1 MQTGK
6 APIVDFNSYNF
17 KYKSQKDFSLFDIN
31 LSIKKGEKIVIV
43 GPSGSGKSTLAK
55 SLNGQ
60 IPNSFDGDILGQISI
75 DGKDLKSSSIFD
87 LSLSV
92 GTVLQDTDGQ
102 FVGLTVAEDIAFSLE
117 NDCINKEEMEKIV
130 HKWAK
135 ELNISKLLERKPKDL
150 SGGQKQAVSIAGVL
164 VSDVPILLLD
174 EPLANLDPKSGR
186 ATMKLVRDLAE
197 RLGYTVVVIE
207 HRLEEALLLNPDRI
221 IAVSDGRI
229 VFDGSVEDI
238 LKSDKLDQI
247 GIRKPLYIDALSYA
261 GLDLKKYEQISK
273 VDDLDLSKDDLE
285 ILTTWASKV
294 KKEKIVKSREKII
307 EIKNLDFAY
316 SNENILENINL
327 SINKGEIVSI
337 VGPNGAG
344 KSTLAK
350 LMCGF
355 IRPNRGE
362 ILIDGIDS
370 KNLSIKEIADK
381 IAFVL
386 QNPNS
391 MISKTMIYDEVAF
404 GLRIR
409 GLEEEEIQKRV
420 EEVLKICGLYPFRN
434 WPISALSYGQKRRVT
449 IASILILNPDL
460 IILDEPTAG
469 QDFSHYT
476 AMMEFIRRL
485 NRDLSLT
492 ILMISHDMHLI
503 QEYTDRALVV
513 CDKKILADLSPAEL
527 FSREKLIDQSN
538 LAPTSLYKL
547 GKKLEALSALDFI
560 ESFIAYERRKKNG

>member
-6 APIVDFNSYNF
+6 APILDFNSYNF

-229 VFDGSVEDI
+229 VFDGCVEDI

-261 GLDLKKYEQISK
+261 GLDLKKYERISK

>member
-229 VFDGSVEDI
+229 VFDGCVEDI

-261 GLDLKKYEQISK
+261 GLDLKKYAQISK
-273 VDDLDLSKDDLE
+273 VEDLDLSKEDLE

-294 KKEKIVKSREKII
+294 KKEKIAKSREKII
-307 EIKNLDFAY
+307 EIRNLDFAY
-316 SNENILENINL
+316 TNENILENINL
-327 SINKGEIVSI
+327 TINKGEIISI

-362 ILIDGIDS
+362 ILIDGKDS

>member
-229 VFDGSVEDI
+229 VFDGCVEDI

-261 GLDLKKYEQISK
+261 GLDLKKYAQISK

-307 EIKNLDFAY
+307 EIKNLDFSY

>member
-261 GLDLKKYEQISK
+261 GLDLKKYERISK

-294 KKEKIVKSREKII
+294 KKEKIAKSREKII
-307 EIKNLDFAY
+307 EIRNLDFAY
-316 SNENILENINL
+316 TNENILENINL
-327 SINKGEIVSI
+327 TINKGEIISI

-362 ILIDGIDS
+362 ILIDGKDS

-409 GLEEEEIQKRV
+409 GFEEEEIQKRV

-449 IASILILNPDL
+449 IASILILNPEV

>member
-117 NDCINKEEMEKIV
+117 NDCVNKEEMEKIV

-229 VFDGSVEDI
+229 VFDGSVDDL
-238 LKSDKLDQI
+238 LKADKLDQI
-247 GIRKPLYIDALSYA
+247 GVRKPLYIDALAYA
-261 GLDLKKYEQISK
+261 GLDLKKYAKISK
-273 VDDLDLSKDDLE
+273 VEDLDLSKEDLE
-285 ILTTWASKV
+285 ILTTWASNV
-294 KKEKIVKSREKII
+294 KKEKIAKSREKII

-316 SNENILENINL
+316 TDENILENINL
-327 SINKGEIVSI
+327 TINKGEIVSI

-355 IRPNRGE
+355 IRPNKGE
-362 ILIDGIDS
+362 ILIDGKDS

-449 IASILILNPDL
+449 IASILILNPEV

-513 CDKKILADLSPAEL
+513 CDKQIIADLSPAEL

>member
-261 GLDLKKYEQISK
+261 GLDLKKYERISK

-294 KKEKIVKSREKII
+294 KKEKIAKSREKII
-307 EIKNLDFAY
+307 EIRNLDFAY
-316 SNENILENINL
+316 TNENILENINL
-327 SINKGEIVSI
+327 TINKGEIISI

-362 ILIDGIDS
+362 ILIDGKDS

-449 IASILILNPDL
+449 IASILILNPEV

>member
-117 NDCINKEEMEKIV
+117 NDCINKEDMEKIV

-229 VFDGSVEDI
+229 VFDGCVEDI

-261 GLDLKKYEQISK
+261 GLDLKKYAQISK

>member
-117 NDCINKEEMEKIV
+117 NDCVNKEEMEKIV

-229 VFDGSVEDI
+229 VFDGSVDDL
-238 LKSDKLDQI
+238 LKADKLDQI
-247 GIRKPLYIDALSYA
+247 GVRKPLYIDALAYA
-261 GLDLKKYEQISK
+261 GLDLKKYAKISK
-273 VDDLDLSKDDLE
+273 VEDLDLSKEDLE

-294 KKEKIVKSREKII
+294 KKEKIAKSREKII

-316 SNENILENINL
+316 TDENILENINL
-327 SINKGEIVSI
+327 TINKGEIVSI

-355 IRPNRGE
+355 IRPNKGE
-362 ILIDGIDS
+362 ILIDGKDS

-449 IASILILNPDL
+449 IASILILNPEV

-513 CDKKILADLSPAEL
+513 CDKQIIADLSPAEL

>member
-1 MQTGK
+1 M
-6 APIVDFNSYNF
+6 
-17 KYKSQKDFSLFDIN
+17 
-31 LSIKKGEKIVIV
+31 
-43 GPSGSGKSTLAK
+43 
-55 SLNGQ
+55 
-60 IPNSFDGDILGQISI
+60 
-75 DGKDLKSSSIFD
+75 
-87 LSLSV
+87 
-92 GTVLQDTDGQ
+92 
-102 FVGLTVAEDIAFSLE
+102 
-117 NDCINKEEMEKIV
+117 
-130 HKWAK
+130 
-135 ELNISKLLERKPKDL
+135 

-261 GLDLKKYEQISK
+261 GLDLKKYERISK

-294 KKEKIVKSREKII
+294 KKEKIAKSREKII
-307 EIKNLDFAY
+307 EIRNLDFAY
-316 SNENILENINL
+316 TNENILENINL
-327 SINKGEIVSI
+327 TINKGEIISI

-362 ILIDGIDS
+362 ILIDGKDS

-409 GLEEEEIQKRV
+409 GFEEEEIQKRV

-449 IASILILNPDL
+449 IASILILNPEV

>member
-229 VFDGSVEDI
+229 VFDGCVEDI

-261 GLDLKKYEQISK
+261 GLDLKKYERISK

>member
-261 GLDLKKYEQISK
+261 GLDLKKYERISK

>member
-117 NDCINKEEMEKIV
+117 NDCVNKEEMEKIV
-130 HKWAK
+130 HEWAK

-229 VFDGSVEDI
+229 VFDGSVDDL
-238 LKSDKLDQI
+238 LKADKLDQI
-247 GIRKPLYIDALSYA
+247 GVRKPLYIDALAYA
-261 GLDLKKYEQISK
+261 GLDLKKYAKISK
-273 VDDLDLSKDDLE
+273 VEDLDLSKEDLE
-285 ILTTWASKV
+285 TLTTWASKV
-294 KKEKIVKSREKII
+294 KKEKIAKSREKII

-316 SNENILENINL
+316 TDENILENINL
-327 SINKGEIVSI
+327 TINKGEIVSI

-355 IRPNRGE
+355 IRPNKGE
-362 ILIDGIDS
+362 ILIDGKDS

-409 GLEEEEIQKRV
+409 GIEEEEIQKRV

-449 IASILILNPDL
+449 IASILILNPEV

-513 CDKKILADLSPAEL
+513 CDKQIIADLSPAEL

>member
-229 VFDGSVEDI
+229 VFDGCVEDI
-238 LKSDKLDQI
+238 LKADKLDQI

-261 GLDLKKYEQISK
+261 GLDLKKYERISK

-327 SINKGEIVSI
+327 TINKGEIVSI

>member
-117 NDCINKEEMEKIV
+117 NDCVNKEEMEKIV

-229 VFDGSVEDI
+229 VFDGCVDDL
-238 LKSDKLDQI
+238 LKADKLDQI
-247 GIRKPLYIDALSYA
+247 GVRKPLYIDALAYA
-261 GLDLKKYEQISK
+261 GLDLKKYAKISK
-273 VDDLDLSKDDLE
+273 VEDLDLSKEDLE

-294 KKEKIVKSREKII
+294 KKEKIAKSREKII

-316 SNENILENINL
+316 TDENILENINL
-327 SINKGEIVSI
+327 TINKGEIISI

-355 IRPNRGE
+355 IRPNKGE
-362 ILIDGIDS
+362 ILIDGKDS

-381 IAFVL
+381 ISFVL

-449 IASILILNPDL
+449 IASILILNPEV

-513 CDKKILADLSPAEL
+513 CDKQIIADLSPAEL

>member
-1 MQTGK
+1 
-6 APIVDFNSYNF
+6 
-17 KYKSQKDFSLFDIN
+17 
-31 LSIKKGEKIVIV
+31 
-43 GPSGSGKSTLAK
+43 
-55 SLNGQ
+55 
-60 IPNSFDGDILGQISI
+60 
-75 DGKDLKSSSIFD
+75 
-87 LSLSV
+87 
-92 GTVLQDTDGQ
+92 
-102 FVGLTVAEDIAFSLE
+102 
-117 NDCINKEEMEKIV
+117 MEKIV

-229 VFDGSVEDI
+229 VFDGCVEDI

-261 GLDLKKYEQISK
+261 GLDLKKYERISK